1 MLLADTIFDIL
12 VSDNIYV
19 EVFKETMPLVIAGV
33 LLHLHYNNR
42 ITALEAILYAF
53 ATEAYTM
60 LKIGPTFTA
69 TFFVSIAFL
78 LEQIHLFIKGGMY
91 VHRKFLL
98 LLILP
103 ALSSFTIFLI
113 VQFYRDP
120 FYYPPGKQTAFYL
133 RPVYFYIKTYLPLFA
148 IGAKILQDKERI
160 SFEFFS
166 AIMKRIAKFSFVI
179 AGLQIFCQMV
189 LGNETLGEI
198 LGMQRR
204 YMIEASTFIFSIR
217 VQALFGEPKVYSAF
231 LSLCI
236 PLFLKDKEYRMA
248 ALALLMGILT
258 VSQTFWINMLSATLV
273 FMVVSRISSTRL
285 KITGT
290 LGIIIGLFLIIA
302 ESKEYFIKL
311 YAKNQNNTM
320 YQLVFKRS
328 VYRYD
333 NEFWQKDN
341 VIMGMPLQR
350 DMELPVVDFLRDQ
363 PYLLLSGYGA
373 GNSTFIPAQYF
384 FGQMNYENRLN
395 GIGGHNLNMRWF
407 YILAE
412 FGFFSL
418 LIFFTILT
426 QTKPGIPL
434 FQSSYFAFIWVCF
447 FFSQIDLFLII
458 TALLCAYEPDGSP
471 SLTVYKSGHSY

>member
-1 MLLADTIFDIL
+1 MADTIYDIL
-12 VSDNIYV
+12 VSSNVYV
-19 EVFKETMPLVIAGV
+19 EVFKETMPLVIAGT
-33 LLHLHYNNR
+33 LLHLHYNKS

-60 LKIGPTFTA
+60 LKVGPTFTA
-69 TFFVSIAFL
+69 TFFVSVAFL
-78 LEQIHLFIKGGMY
+78 LEQIHLFIKGEIY
-91 VHRKFLL
+91 IRRKFLL
-98 LLILP
+98 LLVLP
-103 ALSSFTIFLI
+103 ALSSIAIFLI
-113 VQFYRDP
+113 VQFYKDP

-148 IGAKILQDKERI
+148 IGAKILRDKEQI
-160 SFEFFS
+160 SFDLF
-166 AIMKRIAKFSFVI
+166 ADVMKRIAKFSFVI
-179 AGLQIFCQMV
+179 ALLQIFCQII
-189 LGNETLGEI
+189 LRNETLGEI
-198 LGMQRR
+198 LGLQRR
-204 YMIEASTFIFSIR
+204 YMMEASTFVFSIR
-217 VQALFGEPKVYSAF
+217 VQALFGEPKVFSAF

-236 PLFLKDKEYRMA
+236 PLFMRDKEYRMA
-248 ALALLMGILT
+248 TLALLMGILT

-273 FMVVSRISSTRL
+273 FMAVSRISSTRL
-285 KITGT
+285 KIAGT

-302 ESKEYFIKL
+302 ESKDYFIKL
-311 YAKNQNNTM
+311 YAKNQNSTM

-333 NEFWQKDN
+333 NTFWQKNN

-350 DMELPVVDFLRDQ
+350 DMELPVVDFFRDQ

-407 YILAE
+407 YIMAE
-412 FGFFSL
+412 FGVFSL
-418 LIFFTILT
+418 IIFFMILT
-426 QTKPGIPL
+426 QTRPDIPF

-458 TALLCAYEPDGSP
+458 TALLCTYEPDESP
-471 SLTVYKSGHSY
+471 ALTVYKPEHSY

>member
-1 MLLADTIFDIL
+1 MADTIYDIL
-12 VSDNIYV
+12 VSSNIYV
-19 EVFKETMPLVIAGV
+19 EVFKETMPLVIAGA
-33 LLHLHYNNR
+33 LLHLHYKNR

-60 LKIGPTFTA
+60 LRVGPTFTA
-69 TFFVSIAFL
+69 TFFVSIAFMFEQLHL
-78 LEQIHLFIKGGMY
+78 LIKGQIY
-91 VHRKFLL
+91 VHRKYLL

-103 ALSSFTIFLI
+103 ALSSFAIFLI
-113 VQFYRDP
+113 VQLYKDP

-133 RPVYFYIKTYLPLFA
+133 RPVYFYVKTYLPLFA
-148 IGAKILQDKERI
+148 IGAKILQDKEQI
-160 SFEFFS
+160 TFDFFS
-166 AIMKRIAKFSFVI
+166 GVMKKIAKFSFVI
-179 AGLQIFCQMV
+179 AILQIFCQII
-189 LGNETLGEI
+189 LRNETLGEI
-198 LGMQRR
+198 LGLQRR
-204 YMIEASTFIFSIR
+204 YMIEASTFVFSVR
-217 VQALFGEPKVYSAF
+217 VQALFGEPKVFSAF

-236 PLFLKDKEYRMA
+236 PLFMRDKEYRMA
-248 ALALLMGILT
+248 ALAIVMGILT

-273 FMVVSRISSTRL
+273 FMLVSGIASTRL
-285 KITGT
+285 KIAST

-311 YAKNQNNTM
+311 YAKNQNSTM

-333 NEFWQKDN
+333 NEIWQKNN
-341 VIMGMPLQR
+341 VILGMPLQR
-350 DMELPVVDFLRDQ
+350 DMELPVVDFFKDQ

-412 FGFFSL
+412 FGIFSL
-418 LIFFTILT
+418 FIFFFILT
-426 QTKPGIPL
+426 QTKPGILP
-434 FQSSYFAFIWVCF
+434 FESSYFAFIWVCF

-458 TALLCAYEPDGSP
+458 TALLCAYDPDEAP
-471 SLTVYKSGHSY
+471 SLSVYKPEYSY

>member
-1 MLLADTIFDIL
+1 MADTIYDIL
-12 VSDNIYV
+12 VSSNVYV
-19 EVFKETMPLVIAGV
+19 EVFKETMPLLIAGT

-60 LKIGPTFTA
+60 LKVGPTFTA
-69 TFFVSIAFL
+69 TFFVSVAFL
-78 LEQIHLFIKGGMY
+78 VEQIHLFIKGEIY
-91 VHRKFLL
+91 VRRKFLL

-103 ALSSFTIFLI
+103 ALSSIVIFLI
-113 VQFYRDP
+113 VQFYKDP
-120 FYYPPGKQTAFYL
+120 FYYPPGKQAAFYL
-133 RPVYFYIKTYLPLFA
+133 RPFYFYIKTYLPLFA
-148 IGAKILQDKERI
+148 IGAKILQDKEQI
-160 SFEFFS
+160 SFDFF
-166 AIMKRIAKFSFVI
+166 ADVMKRIAKFSFVI
-179 AGLQIFCQMV
+179 ALLQIFCQIV
-189 LGNETLGEI
+189 LRNETLGEI
-198 LGMQRR
+198 LGLQRR

-217 VQALFGEPKVYSAF
+217 VQALFGEPKVFSAF

-236 PLFLKDKEYRMA
+236 PLFMKDKEYRMA

-258 VSQTFWINMLSATLV
+258 VSQTFWINMLSAALV

-285 KITGT
+285 KIAGT
-290 LGIIIGLFLIIA
+290 LGIIIGLFLVIA
-302 ESKEYFIKL
+302 ESKDYFIKL
-311 YAKNQNNTM
+311 YAKNQNSTM

-333 NEFWQKDN
+333 NTIWQKNN

-350 DMELPVVDFLRDQ
+350 DMELPVVDFFRDQ

-407 YILAE
+407 YIMAE
-412 FGFFSL
+412 FGIFSL
-418 LIFFTILT
+418 IIFFTILT
-426 QTKPGIPL
+426 QTRSDIPL
-434 FQSSYFAFIWVCF
+434 FQGSYFAFIWVCF

-458 TALLCAYEPDGSP
+458 TALLCTYDPDASP
-471 SLTVYKSGHSY
+471 ALTVYKPEHSY

>member
-1 MLLADTIFDIL
+1 MPDTIYDIL
-12 VSDNIYV
+12 VSSNIYV
-19 EVFKETMPLVIAGV
+19 EVFKETMPLVIAGT

-53 ATEAYTM
+53 ASEAYTM

-69 TFFVSIAFL
+69 TFFVSIAFM
-78 LEQIHLFIKGGMY
+78 LEQIHLFIKGQIY
-91 VHRKFLL
+91 IQRKYLL

-103 ALSSFTIFLI
+103 ALSSFAIFLI
-113 VQFYRDP
+113 VQLYKDP
-120 FYYPPGKQTAFYL
+120 FYYPPGKETAFYL

-148 IGAKILQDKERI
+148 IGAKLLQDKDQI
-160 SFEFFS
+160 SFDFFAS
-166 AIMKRIAKFSFVI
+166 IMKRIAKFSFVI
-179 AGLQIFCQMV
+179 AMIQIFCQII
-189 LGNETLGEI
+189 LRNETLGEI
-198 LGMQRR
+198 LGLQRR
-204 YMIEASTFIFSIR
+204 YMVEASTFVFSIR
-217 VQALFGEPKVYSAF
+217 VQALFGEPKVFSAF

-236 PLFLKDKEYRMA
+236 PLFMKDKEYRMA

-258 VSQTFWINMLSATLV
+258 VSQTFWINMLSAALV
-273 FMVVSRISSTRL
+273 FMLVSAISSTRL
-285 KITGT
+285 KIVST

-302 ESKEYFIKL
+302 ASKDYFIKL
-311 YAKNQNNTM
+311 YAKNQNSTM

-333 NEFWQKDN
+333 NEIWQKNN
-341 VIMGMPLQR
+341 VILGMPLQR
-350 DMELPVVDFLRDQ
+350 DMELPVVDFFKDQ

-412 FGFFSL
+412 FGIFSL
-418 LIFFTILT
+418 LIFFIILT
-426 QTKPGIPL
+426 QTKPEIPP
-434 FQSSYFAFIWVCF
+434 FQSSYFSFIWVCF

-458 TALLCAYEPDGSP
+458 TALLCAYDLDESP
-471 SLTVYKSGHSY
+471 SLSVSKPGHSY